1 MGSTS
6 HNSVSFGQN
15 MERRCLMDCKVHKRQ
30 AFCCAVND
38 YLLQLKASGR
48 RATTIASYGESLG
61 ILGRRLGT
69 SIPLEIVSPVQLNT
83 AVAGLAIIEGQPEK
97 RRSQTTLNRHRSAY
111 RGFFG
116 WAFETK
122 RIMANPALLLGRSNM
137 ESVPTQPM
145 TLHEVRSFL
154 RAIRHSKESLR
165 LRDEALFALYAFTG
179 LRRAEALSLDMADYN
194 AATRT
199 LQVKNG
205 KSGRPRV
212 VHVISQLGLLLE
224 RLQKHGERGKEMEN
238 GKLFPGRTPG
248 HSLTTRQ
255 AQSRFQHWKAIAG
268 LRPALTIHS
277 FRVGFATALHRQS
290 RDVVLVSRALGHG
303 DLRPTLRYIDLSA
316 GELPDWMETT
326 FRQIA

>member
-1 MGSTS
+1 
-6 HNSVSFGQN
+6 
-15 MERRCLMDCKVHKRQ
+15 
-30 AFCCAVND
+30 
-38 YLLQLKASGR
+38 
-48 RATTIASYGESLG
+48 
-61 ILGRRLGT
+61 LGT
-69 SIPLEIVSPVQLNT
+69 SIPLTTVSSVLLNT
-83 AVAGLAIIEGQPEK
+83 VVAGLAIIEDRPGK
-97 RRSQTTLNRHRSAY
+97 HRSQTTLNRHRSAY

-122 RIMANPALLLGRSNM
+122 RITANPALLLGRSNM

-179 LRRAEALSLDMADYN
+179 LRRAEALSLDVTDYN

-199 LQVKNG
+199 LQVKDGKNG
-205 KSGRPRV
+205 RSRV
-212 VHVISQLGLLLE
+212 VHVIPQLGLLLE
-224 RLQKHGERGKEMEN
+224 KLQKHGEPEREVEN
-238 GKLFPGRTPG
+238 RKLFPGQTPG

-255 AQSRFQHWKAIAG
+255 AQSRFQHWKAIAE

-277 FRVGFATALHRQS
+277 FRVGFATALHQEC

-316 GELPDWMETT
+316 DELPDWMEIT

>member
-1 MGSTS
+1 
-6 HNSVSFGQN
+6 

-122 RIMANPALLLGRSNM
+122 RTTANPALLLGRSSM
-137 ESVPTQPM
+137 ESVPTLPM

>member
-1 MGSTS
+1 MGTTS
-6 HNSVSFGQN
+6 YKTVSIR
-15 MERRCLMDCKVHKRQ
+15 EKIEDISLMDCKVHKKQ

-48 RATTIASYGESLG
+48 KTTTIASYGESLG
-61 ILGRRLGT
+61 LLGRRLGT
-69 SIPLEIVSPVQLNT
+69 SIPLTTISPVLLNT
-83 AVAGLAIIEGQPEK
+83 VVAGLAIIEDRPGK

-122 RIMANPALLLGRSNM
+122 RITANPALLLGRSRM

-145 TLHEVRSFL
+145 TLHEVRIFL
-154 RAIRHSKESLR
+154 RAIRHSKDSLR

-224 RLQKHGERGKEMEN
+224 RLQKSGEPGREIEN
-238 GKLFPGRTPG
+238 GKLFPGRNPG
-248 HSLTTRQ
+248 QSLTTRQ
-255 AQSRFQHWKAIAG
+255 AQSRFQHWKAITG
-268 LRPALTIHS
+268 LRPSLTIHS
-277 FRVGFATALHRQS
+277 FRVGFATALHWQS

-316 GELPDWMETT
+316 GELQDWMETT

>member
-1 MGSTS
+1 
-6 HNSVSFGQN
+6 
-15 MERRCLMDCKVHKRQ
+15 
-30 AFCCAVND
+30 
-38 YLLQLKASGR
+38 
-48 RATTIASYGESLG
+48 
-61 ILGRRLGT
+61 
-69 SIPLEIVSPVQLNT
+69 
-83 AVAGLAIIEGQPEK
+83 
-97 RRSQTTLNRHRSAY
+97 
-111 RGFFG
+111 
-116 WAFETK
+116 
-122 RIMANPALLLGRSNM
+122 
-137 ESVPTQPM
+137 M

-224 RLQKHGERGKEMEN
+224 RLQQHGERGRAIEN
-238 GKLFPGRTPG
+238 GKLFPGRTLG
-248 HSLTTRQ
+248 QSLTTRQ

-277 FRVGFATALHRQS
+277 FRVGFATALHWQS

>member
-83 AVAGLAIIEGQPEK
+83 AVAGLAIIEGQPE
-97 RRSQTTLNRHRSAY
+97 RHRSQTTLNRHRSAY

-122 RIMANPALLLGRSNM
+122 RISANPALLLGRSNI

-154 RAIRHSKESLR
+154 RAIRHSNESLR
-165 LRDEALFALYAFTG
+165 LRDEALFSLYAFTG
-179 LRRAEALSLDMADYN
+179 LRRAEALSLDVTDYN
-194 AATRT
+194 AAMKT
-199 LQVKNG
+199 LWVKSG

-224 RLQKHGERGKEMEN
+224 KLQKHDEHGREMEN

-316 GELPDWMETT
+316 VELPDWMETT
-326 FRQIA
+326 FGQ

>member
-277 FRVGFATALHRQS
+277 FRVGFATAY
-290 RDVVLVSRALGHG
+290 VVCFGNISMICFA
-303 DLRPTLRYIDLSA
+303 SA
-316 GELPDWMETT
+316 RLTD
-326 FRQIA
+326 